1 MTNCRPIFVALAS
14 TLKIITL
21 RPQSTNMQT
30 VQKNSVVTISYKIQE
45 IDGELLEESQEGF
58 PYLHGG
64 YENIFPKAEAVIEGK
79 PVGTKIEVDL
89 APADAYGERDLNLV
103 RVESLSE
110 LNIPGLKLGDM
121 LEEDDEETGETI
133 IWRVIAMKDDQVML
147 DHNHPLAGLGIRF
160 SGEILGIRGAT
171 AAEIEHGH
179 VHDEHDSHGN

>member
-1 MTNCRPIFVALAS
+1 
-14 TLKIITL
+14 
-21 RPQSTNMQT
+21 MQT

-45 IDGELLEESQEGF
+45 IGGEVLEEGQEGL

-64 YENIFPKAEAVIEGK
+64 YENIFPKVEDVFEGK
-79 PVGTKIEVDL
+79 TVGTKIEVDL

-110 LNIPGLKLGDM
+110 LSIPGLKLGDM

-133 IWRVIAMKDDQVML
+133 IWRVIAIKDDKVML
-147 DHNHPLAGLGIRF
+147 DHNHPLAGMGIRF
-160 SGEILGIRGAT
+160 SGEILSIRGAT